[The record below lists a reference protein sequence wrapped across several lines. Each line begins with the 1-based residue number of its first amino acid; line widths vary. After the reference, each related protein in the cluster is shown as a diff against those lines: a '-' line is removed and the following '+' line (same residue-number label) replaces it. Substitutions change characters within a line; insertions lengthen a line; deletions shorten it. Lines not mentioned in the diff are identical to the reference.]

1 MLQMKWKKIESKK
14 EKSYTMDMCEGPLLG
29 KILIFC
35 VPLMLSSILQLL
47 FNAADV
53 IVVGNFAG
61 SQSLAAVGSTGSLVN
76 LLTNLFVGLS
86 VGVNVAVARFLGAG
100 EKKRIEKTVHT
111 AILLSILSGI
121 FLAFVGIMFAGILLH
136 WMSSPEDV
144 IGLATIYLRIYF
156 MGMPAVMLYNFGSA
170 VLRAAGDTK
179 RPLYYLS
186 FAGVINVILNL
197 IFVIGFD
204 MGVAG
209 VGTATVVSQYISG
222 VLVMWCLMREEGV
235 LKLRLKEL
243 RIHWDVV
250 GVLLRIGLP
259 AGIQGTIFSL
269 SNVVIQ
275 SSINSFGSTVMAGS
289 AAASNLEG
297 FVYVA
302 MNAFHQTAMTFVSQ
316 NFGAGKKE
324 RIIRILLLCQGL
336 VVLVGIV
343 LGNGAYLLGEKL
355 LGIYS
360 QDTAVIEA
368 GMHRMLYICCF
379 YALCGVMDV
388 MVGVLRGIGYSV
400 MPMIVSLLG
409 ACGLRLLWIA
419 TIFARVHTE
428 QVLYLSYPISWFLT
442 ASVHFLCFMII
453 WHRIKRK
460 KM

>member
-1 MLQMKWKKIESKK
+1 MFHKKMESKK
-14 EKSYTMDMCEGPLLG
+14 DKSYTMNMCEGPLFG
-29 KILIFC
+29 KILLFS

-100 EKKRIEKTVHT
+100 ETKRIGKTVHT
-111 AILLSILSGI
+111 AILLSILSGV
-121 FLAFVGIMFAGILLH
+121 FLAFAGILFAGTLLR

-144 IGLATIYLRIYF
+144 IGLATKYLRIYF
-156 MGMPAVMLYNFGSA
+156 LGMPAVMLYNFGSA
-170 VLRAAGDTK
+170 ILRAAGDTK

-186 FAGVINVILNL
+186 LAGVVNVVLNL

-209 VGTATVVSQYISG
+209 VGTATVVSQYISAL
-222 VLVMWCLMREEGV
+222 LVMRCLMREEGALQ
-235 LKLRLKEL
+235 LKLKEL
-243 RIHWDVV
+243 KLHWDVV
-250 GVLLRIGLP
+250 GVLLQIGLP

-289 AAASNLEG
+289 AASANLEG

-302 MNAFHQTAMTFVSQ
+302 MNAFHQTAMTFTSQ

-324 RIIRILLLCQGL
+324 RIVRILLLCQGL
-336 VVLVGIV
+336 VVAVGIV
-343 LGNGAYLLGEKL
+343 LGNGAYLFGEQL
-355 LGIYS
+355 LGVYS
-360 QDTAVIEA
+360 RDEAVIRA
-368 GMHRMLYICCF
+368 GMNRMQYICCF
-379 YALCGVMDV
+379 YAICGVMDV
-388 MVGVLRGIGYSV
+388 MVGALRGIGYSV

-419 TIFARVHTE
+419 TVFAKVHTE

-442 ASVHFLCFMII
+442 ASVHFLCFMIV
-453 WHRIKRK
+453 WNRIKK
-460 KM
+460 KNL

>member
-1 MLQMKWKKIESKK
+1 MLQKKK
-14 EKSYTMDMCEGPLLG
+14 ERNYTMNMCEGPLLG
-29 KILIFC
+29 KILIFAL
-35 VPLMLSSILQLL
+35 PLMLSSILQLL

-61 SQSLAAVGSTGSLVN
+61 SESLAAVGSTGSLIN

-86 VGVNVAVARFLGAG
+86 VGVNVTVAHFMGAG

-111 AILLSILSGI
+111 AILLALMSGI
-121 FLAFVGIMFAGILLH
+121 FLAAAGILSVKTLLV

-144 IGLATIYLRIYF
+144 IGLAELYLRIYF
-156 MGMPAVMLYNFGSA
+156 LGMPAVMLYNFGSA

-186 FAGVINVILNL
+186 FAGVVNVILNL

-209 VGTATVVSQYISG
+209 VGTATVASQYISG
-222 VLVMWCLMREEGV
+222 LLVLRCLMQEKGCLR
-235 LKLRLKEL
+235 LRLKEL
-243 RIHWDVV
+243 RIHWE
-250 GVLLRIGLP
+250 VLGQLLGIGLP

-289 AAASNLEG
+289 AAAANLEG

-302 MNAFHQTAMTFVSQ
+302 MNAFYQTALTFIGQ

-324 RIIRILLLCQGL
+324 RITKILLLCQGL
-336 VVLVGIV
+336 VILCGLV
-343 LGNGAYLLGEKL
+343 LGNGAYLFGTKL
-355 LGIYS
+355 LAIYS
-360 QDTAVIEA
+360 QDPVVIAA
-368 GMHRMLYICCF
+368 GMKRMFFICCF
-379 YALCGVMDV
+379 YFLCGIMDV
-388 MVGVLRGIGYSV
+388 MVGALRGIGYSV

-419 TIFARVHTE
+419 TVFAGIHTQE
-428 QVLYLSYPISWFLT
+428 ALYLSYPVSWFLT
-442 ASVHFLCFMII
+442 ASVHFLCYLIV
-453 WHRIKRK
+453 WNRIKRK

>member
-1 MLQMKWKKIESKK
+1 MLQKKK
-14 EKSYTMDMCEGPLLG
+14 ERNYTMNMCEGPLLG
-29 KILIFC
+29 KILIFAL
-35 VPLMLSSILQLL
+35 PLMLSSILQLL

-61 SQSLAAVGSTGSLVN
+61 SESLAAVGSTGSLIN

-86 VGVNVAVARFLGAG
+86 VGVNVTVAHFMGAG

-111 AILLSILSGI
+111 AILLALMSGI
-121 FLAFVGIMFAGILLH
+121 FLAAAGILSVKTLLV
-136 WMSSPEDV
+136 WMSSPADV
-144 IGLATIYLRIYF
+144 IGLAELYLRIYF
-156 MGMPAVMLYNFGSA
+156 LGMPAVMLYNFGSA

-186 FAGVINVILNL
+186 FAGGVNVILNL

-209 VGTATVVSQYISG
+209 VGTATVASQYISG
-222 VLVMWCLMREEGV
+222 LLVLRCLMREEGC
-235 LKLRLKEL
+235 LRLRLKEL
-243 RIHWDVV
+243 RIHWEVV
-250 GVLLRIGLP
+250 GQLLCIGLP

-289 AAASNLEG
+289 AAAANLEG

-302 MNAFHQTAMTFVSQ
+302 MNAFYQTALTFIGQ

-324 RIIRILLLCQGL
+324 RITKILLLCQGL
-336 VVLVGIV
+336 VILCGLV
-343 LGNGAYLLGEKL
+343 LGNGAYLFGTKL
-355 LGIYS
+355 LAIYS
-360 QDTAVIEA
+360 QDPVVIAA
-368 GMHRMLYICCF
+368 GMKRMFFICCF
-379 YALCGVMDV
+379 YFLCGIMDV
-388 MVGVLRGIGYSV
+388 MVGALRGIGYSV

-419 TIFARVHTE
+419 TVFAGIHTQE
-428 QVLYLSYPISWFLT
+428 ALYLSYPVSWFLT
-442 ASVHFLCFMII
+442 ASVHFLCYLIV
-453 WHRIKRK
+453 WNRIKRK
-460 KM
+460 KL